1 MSDNTKTGW
10 MPIFISPH
18 LHGISFT
25 NADGTKYFG
34 MSKRF
39 YAACAA
45 MQAFVQAHPY
55 QHQYGIASDVIAAK
69 SFELADALLK
79 EEEKQ

>member
-1 MSDNTKTGW
+1 MSDNTKKLGLQ
-10 MPIFISPH
+10 PVIVPGGEII
-18 LHGISFT
+18 LGD
-25 NADGTKYFG
+25 DGTRYYG

-39 YAACAA
+39 YAACAM

-55 QHQYGIASDVIAAK
+55 QHQYGIACDVIAAK